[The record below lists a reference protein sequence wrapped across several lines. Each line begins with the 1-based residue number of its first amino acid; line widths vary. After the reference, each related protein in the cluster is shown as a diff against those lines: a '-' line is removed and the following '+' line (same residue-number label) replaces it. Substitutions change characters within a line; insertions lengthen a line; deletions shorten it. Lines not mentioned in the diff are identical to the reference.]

1 MTSTRDRSRSNQSD
15 YNQRQ
20 AINNSPAPYAQQTSS
35 IVPDDLVLQDV
46 PSYGSTSSHLISNSA
61 GDSPY
66 PAIASGGHIPP
77 PTPTAQRSRAATTA
91 DFGAGQFGSYRQ
103 PAQRASGG
111 TPLQTGYQSGQR
123 HVSAAQVMD
132 PRPQYL
138 PGPPPIAPQAQQ
150 NPMISLPPPPP
161 RLVQNAFPPPPSMLG
176 NPNGLSASWMQQ
188 NWAARQQ
195 QGFPPPPPPINMGQ
209 TSGPYTAYTPQAAY
223 QNNVPS
229 QTLALPRPPPQDQS
243 SREDQPLT
251 SATYIP
257 FGKSFG
263 PGVGIPPLHSHQEPN
278 YGGHGHPE
286 YPASSNIGGSQ
297 IFANGSGPSDTLSL
311 ETTGYDEFSAN
322 SDTPQTPSNRGQ
334 QMLPPPRETHEAKS
348 VPPSSYPRQAQNPP
362 PRQVLAASLSS
373 NDALKQWPLERVLI
387 WLAANAFSND
397 WQETFRILNIE
408 GSTFLDLGVRGNFA
422 MMHNSI
428 YPSLSLQC
436 EQSGTGWEP
445 TRERA
450 EGKRMRKLIRKIAEA
465 NHVEEPRTIHT
476 RRTSTHFL
484 PSATSEGHVEN
495 SPNLTSVNTPS
506 TAGPGDDSPGG
517 QMYFRPPALG
527 GHRNASSPKGGF
539 FPQNLGTRSN
549 VGDQAQAIAENPQ
562 ARAGYSRTVLGGMND
577 PPSKG
582 HSPNNSGETNL
593 GYKFMGGKHHPSRD
607 GSPQSGSPSTQ
618 YATLSSSHGS
628 GTLYAPPPGR
638 FGHHRG
644 NSAESINSLNTNNS
658 QPSGLRGVIGGTLG
672 ELPMSAR
679 GQDGRRSAQDQYRAV
694 SNDSSGRQTSSET
707 TSLKEQGKGFFEK
720 HFRKNRKKDDSSHNF
735 HDDLNPDSPTS
746 PNFFRQQPPN
756 LPWTKPTLSN
766 SDTSIERVD
775 RPSSTTSGTLEREKA
790 QNRGSIEKKY
800 IMVTPDGW
808 NFRLIDATS
817 VDNGDSLRTLIC
829 SVLSIPEAENPQIYL
844 TEVGRSEHEEAL
856 TDPMLNLCNRSSA
869 DSKGSLKFFV
879 RRNTSPQ
886 PRGSIP
892 PPISTGLGLF
902 DLPQK
907 ALPSPPVGAT
917 VFRRP
922 LNDPKGTTRSR
933 SPPTSANPRYGGGR
947 ADIVPPSA
955 STTRSSPYIGME
967 SPTVETLR
975 ASLEAAD
982 THQISS
988 ILSEADRQASVDAA
1002 VQKFYKEIEKKKKAY
1017 FSPHF
1022 SAKKEK
1028 PSHKESPPPSSD
1040 TWSIRGDRVIDF
1052 DVPRHSPYED
1062 KKLETLIP
1070 LRKPPPAPAESNTLT
1085 KANSLSKR
1093 TGEKI
1098 RPIATGLGD
1107 FIHRRPHNDSI
1118 PEEASERGRRKAI
1131 AGPPPIGSGIG
1142 SALVGAGM
1150 MTKVIIGPTNQ
1161 ITNQTSPPAL
1171 PEHVPQSSTPRS
1183 LQAVEMRH
1191 SSSGSP
1197 GGSPRSPRFT
1207 HGKNNMRYRIPEYD
1221 DGPEVVPEALP
1232 QASPPR
1238 PQDTRRPSLSL
1249 QMPKKPSHPSLE
1261 KLQREPS
1268 PDVSP
1273 KTPNLPDRRAS
1284 TMSRRSY
1291 GPAFTF
1297 KENPVAFAKPAI
1309 IEQDS
1314 DEDSDD
1320 GLFARPLAKSEAKAK
1335 SDKKAAQVLGTAQS
1349 QLPGRSDSRNQPR
1362 PQVTSDST
1370 ARAQKVKSV
1379 SFAEPDRPLIPSLDP
1394 SISELEGNK
1403 RLGIANMERLVSD
1416 GGLTV
1421 PDSVRSL
1428 DNKSDLRRR
1437 DSFARDDVWANRPPT
1452 EALLE
1457 NLDAYFPN
1465 VDLDQPVFEDQL
1477 GSPPTSPATATDQNP
1492 MDLIPESLAQRFARS
1507 RNYDYPRPMSIA
1519 EEPIAEES
1527 EYLGSQDST
1536 LKSIASVNAQP
1547 RTRQSAGLGRMKSIR
1562 EVAKGANHSRRRTI
1576 KSQTGQAGQA
1586 GTNRPGDLMRRKSTK
1601 MFGANIVQINPGRGS
1616 RMSLIEAVAH
1626 EPPSKRH
1633 NTYRVIRGEL
1643 IGKGTYGRVYLGINA
1658 TTGEVLAIKQ
1668 VEVNPKAAGH
1678 DKDKIKELVAS
1689 LDQEIDTM
1697 QHLEHPNIV
1706 QYLGCERREYSISIF
1721 LEYISGGSIGSCLR
1735 KHGKFEEDVVRSLT
1749 RQTLEGLAYLHNAGI
1764 LHRDLKADNILLDVD
1779 GTCKI
1784 SDFGISKRSDN
1795 IYGND
1800 VTNSMQG
1807 SVFWMAP
1814 EVVRSQGHGYS
1825 AKVDI
1830 WSLGCVVLEM
1840 FAGRRPWARE
1850 EAIGAIYKLGSLNQ
1864 APPIPDDVS
1873 AAISAHAVGFML
1885 DCFQIDAS
1893 ERPTAETLL
1902 RGHPFCEWNPWFN
1915 FLDTE
1920 LHAKIKDIM

>member
-1 MTSTRDRSRSNQSD
+1 M
-15 YNQRQ
+15 
-20 AINNSPAPYAQQTSS
+20 QT
-35 IVPDDLVLQDV
+35 V
-46 PSYGSTSSHLISNSA
+46 Y
-61 GDSPY
+61 
-66 PAIASGGHIPP
+66 
-77 PTPTAQRSRAATTA
+77 
-91 DFGAGQFGSYRQ
+91 Q
-103 PAQRASGG
+103 P
-111 TPLQTGYQSGQR
+111 GQR
-123 HVSAAQVMD
+123 HASAAQAMD
-132 PRPQYL
+132 SRPQYI
-138 PGPPPIAPQAQQ
+138 PGPPPIAPQVQQ

-161 RLVQNAFPPPPSMLG
+161 RPVQNAFPPPPSFPG

-188 NWAARQQ
+188 GWARQQ
-195 QGFPPPPPPINMGQ
+195 QGFPPPPPPMTMGQ
-209 TSGPYTAYTPQAAY
+209 SSGPYTAYTPQAAY

-243 SREDQPLT
+243 SREGQPLT

-257 FGKSFG
+257 FGESFG
-263 PGVGIPPLHSHQEPN
+263 PGVGIPPLHSLQEPN
-278 YGGHGHPE
+278 YSGHGALE
-286 YPASSNIGGSQ
+286 YPASANPSGSQ
-297 IFANGSGPSDTLSL
+297 RYASGPGPSDTLGL
-311 ETTGYDEFSAN
+311 DTPAYDEFSAN
-322 SDTPQTPSNRGQ
+322 SDTPQTPSNRGH
-334 QMLPPPRETHEAKS
+334 QMLPPPRETHDAKS
-348 VPPSSYPRQAQNPP
+348 APTTSFPRQVQNPP
-362 PRQVLAASLSS
+362 PRQIVSASPSS
-373 NDALKQWPLERVLI
+373 NDALKQWPLDRVLI
-387 WLAANAFSND
+387 WLAANSFSND

-428 YPSLSLQC
+428 YPSLSRQC
-436 EQSGTGWEP
+436 DQSGTGWEA

-465 NHVEEPRTIHT
+465 NHVEEPRAIHT
-476 RRTSTHFL
+476 RRTSAHFL
-484 PSATSEGHVEN
+484 PSAASEGHVEN
-495 SPNLTSVNTPS
+495 SPNLARLDASINTPS
-506 TAGPGDDSPGG
+506 TAGPGDDSPGS
-517 QMYFRPPALG
+517 QLYFRPPALG

-549 VGDQAQAIAENPQ
+549 TIDQNQAIAENPS
-562 ARAGYSRTVLGGMND
+562 ARAGYSRTVLGGIND
-577 PPSKG
+577 APSKG
-582 HSPNNSGETNL
+582 HSPHNSGETSL
-593 GYKFMGGKHHPSRD
+593 GYKFMGGKHHPSHD

-618 YATLSSSHGS
+618 YATLSSSQGS

-658 QPSGLRGVIGGTLG
+658 QPSGLRGVMGGAVG

-679 GQDGRRSAQDQYRAV
+679 GQDGRRSAQDQYRSV
-694 SNDSSGRQTSSET
+694 SNDPTGRQASSET
-707 TSLKEQGKGFFEK
+707 VSLKEPKPGFFEK
-720 HFRKNRKKDDSSHNF
+720 HFRKNRKKEDSSHNF

-746 PNFFRQQPPN
+746 PNFYRQPPPN
-756 LPWTKPTLSN
+756 MPWTKQALSN

-775 RPSSTTSGTLEREKA
+775 RPSSTTSGLLERDKA
-790 QNRGSIEKKY
+790 YHRGSIEKKY

-817 VDNGDSLRTLIC
+817 VDNGDTLRSLVC
-829 SVLSIPEAENPQIYL
+829 SALSIPEAENPQIYL
-844 TEVGRSEHEEAL
+844 TEPGRSEHEEAL
-856 TDPMLNLCNRSSA
+856 TDHMLILCNRSSA

-879 RRNTSPQ
+879 RRNASPQ

-892 PPISTGLGLF
+892 PPISTGLGLY

-907 ALPSPPVGAT
+907 ALPSPPVGAG
-917 VFRRP
+917 VHRRA
-922 LNDPKGTTRSR
+922 LNDNKATRSR
-933 SPPTSANPRYGGGR
+933 SPPASANLRYVGGKTDM
-947 ADIVPPSA
+947 APPSA
-955 STTRSSPYIGME
+955 STTRSSPYMGME
-967 SPTVETLR
+967 SPTVDTVR
-975 ASLEAAD
+975 ASLEAVD
-982 THQISS
+982 THQIPG
-988 ILSEADRQASVDAA
+988 ILSDADRQASLDAA
-1002 VQKFYKEIEKKKKAY
+1002 VQKYRKEIEKKQRAY
-1017 FSPHF
+1017 LQ
-1022 SAKKEK
+1022 AKRDKLN
-1028 PSHKESPPPSSD
+1028 HKDSPPDSG
-1040 TWSIRGDRVIDF
+1040 TWSIRRDGIIDF
-1052 DVPRHSPYED
+1052 DAPRDSPYED

-1093 TGEKI
+1093 TGEKM

-1107 FIHRRPHNDSI
+1107 FIHRRPHNESI
-1118 PEEASERGRRKAI
+1118 PEEMNERGRRKAF
-1131 AGPPPIGSGIG
+1131 AAPPIGTGIG

-1161 ITNQTSPPAL
+1161 ATNQTSPPPL
-1171 PEHVPQSSTPRS
+1171 PDHVPQSSTPRS
-1183 LQAVEMRH
+1183 LQTVDMRP

-1207 HGKNNMRYRIPEYD
+1207 HGKNNVKYRIPEYD
-1221 DGPEVVPEALP
+1221 DGPEVVPEASP
-1232 QASPPR
+1232 QATPPR
-1238 PQDTRRPSLSL
+1238 PQDVRRPSLSL
-1249 QMPKKPSHPSLE
+1249 QMPNKPSHPSLE
-1261 KLQREPS
+1261 KLRREPS

-1273 KTPNLPDRRAS
+1273 KTPSVPDRRFS

-1291 GPAFTF
+1291 GPAFSF
-1297 KENPVAFAKPAI
+1297 KENPVTFSKPAV

-1335 SDKKAAQVLGTAQS
+1335 SDQKVAQVLGTAPS
-1349 QLPGRSDSRNQPR
+1349 QLLERSNSRNQSR
-1362 PQVTSDST
+1362 PQVAVDTN

-1379 SFAEPDRPLIPSLDP
+1379 SFAELELPLIPSLDP

-1403 RLGIANMERLVSD
+1403 RLGMANIERLVSD
-1416 GGLTV
+1416 GGLAV
-1421 PDSVRSL
+1421 PDSARSL
-1428 DNKSDLRRR
+1428 ENKSDLRRR

-1465 VDLDQPVFEDQL
+1465 VDLDQPVLEDQL
-1477 GSPPTSPATATDQNP
+1477 GSPPTSPAAGMDQNP
-1492 MDLIPESLAQRFARS
+1492 LDLIPESLAQRFAKS

-1519 EEPIAEES
+1519 EEPIAEEPDI
-1527 EYLGSQDST
+1527 LGSQDST
-1536 LKSIASVNAQP
+1536 LKSIASVNAQ
-1547 RTRQSAGLGRMKSIR
+1547 RKTRQSGGLGRMKSIR

-1586 GTNRPGDLMRRKSTK
+1586 GTSRPGDLMRRKSTK

-1626 EPPSKRH
+1626 EPPSRRH

-1668 VEVNPKAAGH
+1668 VEVNPNAAGQ

-1697 QHLEHPNIV
+1697 QHLEHANIV

-1749 RQTLEGLAYLHNAGI
+1749 RQTLEGLSYLHNAGI

-1873 AAISAHAVGFML
+1873 EKISAEAVGFML

-1902 RGHPFCEWNPWFN
+1902 RGHQFCEWNPWFN